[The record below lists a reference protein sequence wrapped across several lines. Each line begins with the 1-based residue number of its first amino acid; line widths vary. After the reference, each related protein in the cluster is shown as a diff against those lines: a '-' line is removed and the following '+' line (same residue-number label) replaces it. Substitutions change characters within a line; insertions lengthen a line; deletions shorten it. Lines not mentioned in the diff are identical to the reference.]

1 MNSQIAVV
9 DVPTLPAHAG
19 EWRAVYWEPVMQTGE
34 RICVGFLTLWDQQ
47 ARAVMTLRPD
57 LLETLFGAAGSKVNA
72 LLIRGF
78 RMLNARLVKCES
90 LANIDSPMS
99 GLFLGRT
106 EICHANAYSELLQI
120 AKLMSSSLSTLAE
133 PDNPDA
139 SDDVETRPEQSQPAR
154 QFVTRVR
161 DLAIKR
167 DVNLAGCFNKDVALK
182 SKTRLTRFGFLSN
195 SLVAHFGLLQPNSN
209 IRNTVRMT
217 RGLITELTLAE
228 RASGRKSLLILGYPP
243 LASPTLS
250 DKERNAVEDYK
261 EELALEAHEFNISF
275 AAADNDSDACDAL
288 MAAL

>member
-47 ARAVMTLRPD
+47 AKAVMTLRPD
-57 LLETLFGAAGSKVNA
+57 VLEMLFGAAGSKVHA

-78 RMLNARLVKCES
+78 RMLNARLAQCKS

-99 GLFLGRT
+99 GLFLGGA
-106 EICHANAYSELLQI
+106 EVCHANAYSELLQI

-133 PDNPDA
+133 PDNPEA
-139 SDDVETRPEQSQPAR
+139 SDDLEPRPEQSQPAR

-228 RASGRKSLLILGYPP
+228 RASGRKSLLILGFPP

-250 DKERNAVEDYK
+250 DKERDAVEDYK
-261 EELALEAHEFNISF
+261 EELALEAQEFNISF

>member
-1 MNSQIAVV
+1 MNTQLAVI
-9 DVPTLPAHAG
+9 DVPSLPATAG
-19 EWRAVYWEPVMQTGE
+19 QWRAVYWEPVMQTGE
-34 RICVGFLTLWDQQ
+34 RICVGFLTLWNQE
-47 ARAVMTLRPD
+47 AKAVMTLRPD
-57 LLETLFGAAGSKVNA
+57 LLETLFGAAGPKVHA
-72 LLIRGF
+72 LLSRGF
-78 RMLNARLVKCES
+78 RMLNAQLVKRES
-90 LANIDSPMS
+90 LTNIEPPMS
-99 GLFLGRT
+99 GLFLGGT
-106 EICHANAYSELLQI
+106 EVCHANAYSELIQI
-120 AKLMSSSLSTLAE
+120 AKLMSSSLSILAE

-167 DVNLAGCFNKDVALK
+167 NVDLANCFNKDVALK
-182 SKTRLTRFGFLSN
+182 SKTRLTRFGFMSN

-209 IRNTVRMT
+209 IRNSVRMT
-217 RGLITELTLAE
+217 RGLMTELTLAE
-228 RASGRKSLLILGYPP
+228 RASGRRSLLILGFPP

-261 EELALEAHEFNISF
+261 EELALEAQEFSISF